1 MTDRELVPTQ
11 SAYLEL
17 KAERAGMQEGYRF
30 LDEKRLILA
39 GEILSNLRDYDAT
52 MARWREAEAG
62 AREALRAAVGRHGLD
77 ELGVYP
83 PAAADCGLATNSRSV
98 LGVRIEA
105 PVAAGVGDGDGA
117 SARAVGSGGGS
128 GGLAGDPDANADA
141 DPDPDFDPDSDPDAD
156 ADARR
161 GDRAG
166 AVAIRSPE
174 AEACRAAFAD
184 LMPLAAR
191 LAVLTGN
198 LERLRVEYLRTSRR
212 ARALEDVLLPEIDER
227 LGVIDNALEEQ
238 EREEAVRVRRGRGG
252 AG

>member
-52 MARWREAEAG
+52 MARWREAETG

-128 GGLAGDPDANADA
+128 GELAS
-141 DPDPDFDPDSDPDAD
+141 DSDRDPDAD
-156 ADARR
+156 VER

-238 EREEAVRVRRGRGG
+238 EREEAVRVRRG

>member
-39 GEILSNLRDYDAT
+39 GEILSSLRDYDAT

-62 AREALRAAVGRHGLD
+62 ARQALRAAVGRHGLD

-128 GGLAGDPDANADA
+128 GELAS
-141 DPDPDFDPDSDPDAD
+141 DSDRDPDAD
-156 ADARR
+156 VER

-174 AEACRAAFAD
+174 AEACRAAFGD

-238 EREEAVRVRRGRGG
+238 EREEAVRVRRW

>member
-17 KAERAGMQEGYRF
+17 KAERVGMQEGYRF

-39 GEILSNLRDYDAT
+39 GEILANLRDYDAT
-52 MARWREAEAG
+52 MTRWRRAEET
-62 AREALRAAVGRHGLD
+62 ARDALRAAVGRHGLD
-77 ELGVYP
+77 ELAVYP
-83 PAAADCGLATNSRSV
+83 PAPGACGFATTRRSV
-98 LGVRIEA
+98 LGVRIETPMQVEDA
-105 PVAAGVGDGDGA
+105 
-117 SARAVGSGGGS
+117 ARAVRGSEVAGFGGTAE
-128 GGLAGDPDANADA
+128 L
-141 DPDPDFDPDSDPDAD
+141 DAD
-156 ADARR
+156 ALSDTDPGA
-161 GDRAG
+161 DTAAG
-166 AVAIRSPE
+166 TCAIASPE
-174 AEACRAAFAD
+174 GDACREAFSA

-227 LGVIDNALEEQ
+227 LGVIDNALEEL

>member
-39 GEILSNLRDYDAT
+39 GEILANLRDYDAT
-52 MARWREAEAG
+52 MARWREAEAA
-62 AREALRAAVGRHGLD
+62 ARDALRAAVGRHGLD
-77 ELGVYP
+77 EIGVYP
-83 PAAADCGLATNSRSV
+83 PAVADCGLVTTSRSV
-98 LGVRIEA
+98 LGVRVEVPA
-105 PVAAGVGDGDGA
+105 RAGQETAGVDGRTAGA
-117 SARAVGSGGGS
+117 GAAAS
-128 GGLAGDPDANADA
+128 DA
-141 DPDPDFDPDSDPDAD
+141 DDGSDSD
-156 ADARR
+156 
-161 GDRAG
+161 AG
-166 AVAIRSPE
+166 AAAEPCAIQSPE
-174 AEACRAAFAD
+174 GEACRAAFSA
-184 LMPLAAR
+184 LLPIAAR

-227 LGVIDNALEEQ
+227 LGVIDTALEEL

-252 AG
+252 PG

>member
-17 KAERAGMQEGYRF
+17 KAERAGMHEGYRF

-39 GEILSNLRDYDAT
+39 GEILSNLRDYDAA
-52 MARWREAEAG
+52 MARWREAETG

-83 PAAADCGLATNSRSV
+83 PAAADCGLATKSRSV

-105 PVAAGVGDGDGA
+105 PVESGVGDADGA
-117 SARAVGSGGGS
+117 GRGGE
-128 GGLAGDPDANADA
+128 
-141 DPDPDFDPDSDPDAD
+141 
-156 ADARR
+156 
-161 GDRAG
+161 
-166 AVAIRSPE
+166 VAIRSPE
-174 AEACRAAFAD
+174 AETCRAAFAA
-184 LMPLAAR
+184 LMPVAAR

-238 EREEAVRVRRGRGG
+238 EREEAVRVRRGRVGTG
-252 AG
+252 

>member
-128 GGLAGDPDANADA
+128 DRLDS
-141 DPDPDFDPDSDPDAD
+141 DPDPDPDPDRDPEK
-156 ADARR
+156 R
-161 GDRAG
+161 DRAG

-174 AEACRAAFAD
+174 AQACRAAFAD

-227 LGVIDNALEEQ
+227 LGVIDNALEEL